1 MFYLDD
7 YRKLPLAS
15 ACLLKLHSIIFAC
28 LCFESFT
35 LFICGIF
42 MLTSICPYPIFA
54 VKFMCICFS
63 LGKNYERVCETCYI
77 TLNKCAIFDDNGAI
91 SPGGVRI
98 GKLKSFLVFVVNQ
111 L

>member
-1 MFYLDD
+1 M
-7 YRKLPLAS
+7 S
-15 ACLLKLHSIIFAC
+15 LLLNSFAC
-28 LCFESFT
+28 
-35 LFICGIF
+35 IF

-63 LGKNYERVCETCYI
+63 LGKNYERVCETCHI